1 MAMVIATN
9 TSAMNA
15 NKAYNRSSESVGT
28 TMRRL
33 SSGLRINSAKDDA
46 AGLAISERMTT
57 QIRGLN
63 VATRN
68 VSDGVS
74 MLQTA
79 EGALV
84 EITNMLQRMR
94 ELSVQA
100 ANTGVVSAQDRKK
113 LQLEVNQLVAEIDRT
128 AKNTEFNGV
137 KILNDYAKVGPMGV
151 DSKII
156 DSLKRGWLESSET
169 LVEDYYGLS
178 LGQATLTVSIYSGEE
193 YGVLASAGGAPGS
206 LVLNIDRLDF
216 QEASTKNGGNSWLY
230 NDRVIAHEMVHAAT
244 ANNVTVSL
252 NGWFKEGSA
261 ELIHGA
267 DERVVGDGGI
277 STVMS
282 TINITDSGASPW
294 PAPGTAASSGQYSK
308 AYLAAR
314 YIHLKAGGY
323 DPDNADGTG
332 MGQVFS
338 LLKNGSSL
346 IDAINTAT
354 GASYADLDAF
364 HADFD
369 ANGEAYLLANGY
381 DERDA
386 DTGAIGGFNAEG
398 GETSYRQT
406 TAETTVY
413 DMNNFEEN
421 PTEANVVFEQ
431 TAQYASSG
439 FSQHMTFQVG
449 ANEGQVLR
457 TGLVSASARS
467 LGIEE
472 LDLVNY
478 SGVVIGDI
486 DTALDFVNQQR
497 ARLGAQMNR
506 LESTIR
512 NNETSVENASAAR
525 SRIKDADYAIETAQL
540 TRSLILSQA
549 ATAMTAQAQTAPEL
563 ALQLL
568 Q

>member
-15 NKAYNRSSESVGT
+15 NKAYNRSSESVGS

-46 AGLAISERMTT
+46 AGLAISEKMTT
-57 QIRGLN
+57 QIRGLS
-63 VATRN
+63 VGTRN
-68 VSDGVS
+68 ISDGVS

-79 EGALV
+79 EGALEEV
-84 EITNMLQRMR
+84 SNMLQRIR

-100 ANTGVVSAQDRKK
+100 ANTGVVSADDRKK
-113 LQLEVNQLVAEIDRT
+113 LQLEVNQLVTEIDRI

-137 KILNDYAKVGPMGV
+137 KILNDHAITGPMGG
-151 DSKII
+151 DSKIV
-156 DSLKRGWLESSET
+156 DAMKRSWLEVSSST
-169 LVEDYYGLS
+169 VEKYYGLS
-178 LGQATLTVSIYSGEE
+178 IANAKLTVDIYSGEV
-193 YGVLASAGGAPGS
+193 GGTLASAGGSAGN
-206 LVLNIDRLDF
+206 LVMNIDRLDF
-216 QEASTKNGGNSWLY
+216 EDASYKNGGSGWLY
-230 NDRVIAHEMVHAAT
+230 QDRIVTHEMVHAAT
-244 ANNVTVSL
+244 ANEVSVAL
-252 NGWFKEGSA
+252 DSWFKEGTS

-267 DERVVGDGGI
+267 DERVAGHGLAATMAVGNSIDTGA
-277 STVMS
+277 TAL
-282 TINITDSGASPW
+282 SGSI
-294 PAPGTAASSGQYSK
+294 QYAK

-314 YIHLKAGGY
+314 YIHAKAGGY
-323 DPDNADGTG
+323 DPENPTGSG
-332 MGQVFS
+332 MGRVFD

-346 IDAINTAT
+346 LDAINEAT
-354 GASYADLDAF
+354 GETYANITAF
-364 HADFD
+364 HTDFD
-369 ANGEAYLLANGY
+369 TNGQAYLEANGLDLNNS
-381 DERDA
+381 
-386 DTGAIGGFNAEG
+386 DTGAIAGADAEG
-398 GETSYRQT
+398 GQSYRST

-413 DMNNFEEN
+413 DINNFEEN
-421 PTEANVVFEQ
+421 PTDANVVFNQ

-439 FSQHMTFQVG
+439 FSQQMTFQVG

-457 TGLVSASARS
+457 TGLVSASAKS
-467 LGIEE
+467 LGIDD

-478 SGVVIGDI
+478 SGVVIGDV

-506 LESTIR
+506 LESSIR
-512 NNETSVENASAAR
+512 NNETSIENASAAR

-549 ATAMTAQAQTAPEL
+549 ATAMTAQAQATPQL